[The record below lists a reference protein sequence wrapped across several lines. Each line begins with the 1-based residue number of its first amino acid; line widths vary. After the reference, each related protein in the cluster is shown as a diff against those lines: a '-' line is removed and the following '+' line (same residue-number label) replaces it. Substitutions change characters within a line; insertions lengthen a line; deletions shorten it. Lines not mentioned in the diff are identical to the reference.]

1 MTKVNIEDAKNY
13 KKCAKKS
20 YEVSACIPAQGTLII
35 NKLEQAALYKKL
47 GNKSYFTAEQVAK
60 NNLMNKYAN
69 EIKSGAMYLADGKT
83 ICLCG
88 TVGELWLTKVEK
100 VVNTYTFAEGQPVS
114 PELLEKGWRK
124 LKTKPTFG
132 GATNFACFVP
142 TSQKGQIKT
151 SWAVLNYNDPLTK
164 HGKGDFIVCAA
175 LPNGKPNLADKWV
188 VNGEVFATTYTNN
201 GFADCLGARAKNANI
216 TINMLPNLTSIDDS
230 VPKNV
235 AVWKN
240 RKFWLGVVSNETG
253 AILDVYTYETAK
265 QHGFDGY
272 FSSKVEE
279 EYSQGK
285 AQWFRVETPNKIIM
299 EHNDNAEKFKKAIR
313 KQISFIYTGRV
324 I

>member
-1 MTKVNIEDAKNY
+1 
-13 KKCAKKS
+13 
-20 YEVSACIPAQGTLII
+20 
-35 NKLEQAALYKKL
+35 
-47 GNKSYFTAEQVAK
+47 
-60 NNLMNKYAN
+60 
-69 EIKSGAMYLADGKT
+69 MYLADGDAV
-83 ICLCG
+83 CLCG
-88 TVGELWLTKVEK
+88 TVGELWLAKAGKVID
-100 VVNTYTFAEGQPVS
+100 TYTFAEGQPIS
-114 PELLEKGWRK
+114 LGQLEKGWRK
-124 LKTKPTFG
+124 LKTRPTSG

-142 TSQKGQIKT
+142 VSQKGQIKT
-151 SWAVLNYNDPLTK
+151 SSKVLSYNDPLTK

-216 TINMLPNLTSIDDS
+216 TINMLPNLTSTDDS

-279 EYSQGK
+279 EYSQGR

>member
-1 MTKVNIEDAKNY
+1 M
-13 KKCAKKS
+13 
-20 YEVSACIPAQGTLII
+20 
-35 NKLEQAALYKKL
+35 
-47 GNKSYFTAEQVAK
+47 
-60 NNLMNKYAN
+60 
-69 EIKSGAMYLADGKT
+69 KT
-83 ICLCG
+83 
-88 TVGELWLTKVEK
+88 
-100 VVNTYTFAEGQPVS
+100 
-114 PELLEKGWRK
+114 R
-124 LKTKPTFG
+124 PTFG

-151 SWAVLNYNDPLTK
+151 SWAVLNYNDPLVK

-279 EYSQGK
+279 EYSQGR
-285 AQWFRVETPNKIIM
+285 AQWFRVETPNKIVM

>member
-1 MTKVNIEDAKNY
+1 MTRVNIEDARNY

-20 YEVSACIPAQGTLII
+20 YEVYACIPEKDTLII
-35 NKLEQAALYKKL
+35 NKLEQASLYNKL
-47 GNKSYFTAEQVAK
+47 GKKDHFTAKDVHK
-60 NNLMNKYAN
+60 RNLLEKYAN

-83 ICLCG
+83 VCLCG
-88 TVGELWLTKVEK
+88 TVGEMWLTKLET
-100 VVNTYTFAEGQPVS
+100 VVNTYTLSEGNPVT
-114 PELLEKGWRK
+114 PDVLLRGWRK
-124 LKTKPTFG
+124 LKTKTTFG

-151 SWAVLNYNDPLTK
+151 SWAILNYNDPLVK
-164 HGKGDFIVCAA
+164 HGKGDFIGCAA

-272 FSSKVEE
+272 FSIKV
-279 EYSQGK
+279 
-285 AQWFRVETPNKIIM
+285 
-299 EHNDNAEKFKKAIR
+299 
-313 KQISFIYTGRV
+313 
-324 I
+324 

>member
-1 MTKVNIEDAKNY
+1 MTRVNIEDARNY

-20 YEVSACIPAQGTLII
+20 YEVYACIPEKDTLII
-35 NKLEQAALYKKL
+35 NKLEQASLYNKL
-47 GNKSYFTAEQVAK
+47 GKKDHFTAKDVHK
-60 NNLMNKYAN
+60 RNLLEKYAN
-69 EIKSGAMYLADGKT
+69 EIRSGAMFLADGEAV
-83 ICLCG
+83 CLCG
-88 TVGELWLTKVEK
+88 TVGELWLANVER
-100 VVNTYTFAEGQPVS
+100 VVDTYTFAEGQLIS
-114 PELLEKGWRK
+114 TEQLKKGWRK
-124 LKTKPTFG
+124 LKTRPTFG

-142 TSQKGQIKT
+142 VSQKGQIKT
-151 SWAVLNYNDPLTK
+151 SRAVLNYNDPLVK

-188 VNGEVFATTYTNN
+188 LNGEVFATTYTNN

-216 TINMLPNLTSIDDS
+216 TINMLPNLTSTDDS

-279 EYSQGK
+279 EHSQGR